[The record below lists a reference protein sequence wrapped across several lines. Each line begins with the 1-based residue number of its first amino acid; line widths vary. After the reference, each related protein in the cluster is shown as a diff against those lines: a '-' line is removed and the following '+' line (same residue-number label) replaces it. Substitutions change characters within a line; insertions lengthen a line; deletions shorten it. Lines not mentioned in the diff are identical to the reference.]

1 MEFLPLLEIETHSW
15 TTKGLSIEVLL
26 VLMSQAETQH
36 LLNGLCTLKI
46 ALVLTKIAKPTG
58 GKGC

>member
-1 MEFLPLLEIETHSW
+1 MEFLPLVEIETHSW

-26 VLMSQAETQH
+26 VLISQQLH
-36 LLNGLCTLKI
+36 NSLCTLKI
-46 ALVLTKIAKPTG
+46 ALVLTKIANPTG